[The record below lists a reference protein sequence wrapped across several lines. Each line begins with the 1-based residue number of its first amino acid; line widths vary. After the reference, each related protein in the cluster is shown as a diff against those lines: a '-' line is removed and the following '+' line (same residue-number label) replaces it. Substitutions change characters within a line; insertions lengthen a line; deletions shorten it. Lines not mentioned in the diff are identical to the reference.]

1 MSHMIQNS
9 CMRETIKFSAED
21 DLMWHKLYTKQFTN
35 IQDKAFSIFLKKLKE
50 FDLPVSRVPQL
61 YEVSDKIYS
70 ATKWQVVPVSGLVE
84 YNTYF
89 SMLAERKFQS
99 ATNIRSECEED
110 LSKDPDIFH
119 ELFGHCTML
128 LSQEYADFMQEF
140 AKFSLT
146 LSELDR
152 PLITRLIWFT
162 TETGLIKT
170 EAGTKIYGSSIMSSY
185 AETLH
190 SLKNTENIHKSF
202 DIVNIFREPFR
213 ADILQRVYYV
223 IEDIK
228 QVYSLVQ
235 DPLNLITAMRV
246 AREMGEYPPL
256 FPVTHNKYSNIGHC
270 VPLEVT
276 A

>member
-1 MSHMIQNS
+1 
-9 CMRETIKFSAED
+9 
-21 DLMWHKLYTKQFTN
+21 
-35 IQDKAFSIFLKKLKE
+35 
-50 FDLPVSRVPQL
+50 
-61 YEVSDKIYS
+61 
-70 ATKWQVVPVSGLVE
+70 
-84 YNTYF
+84 
-89 SMLAERKFQS
+89 
-99 ATNIRSECEED
+99 
-110 LSKDPDIFH
+110 
-119 ELFGHCTML
+119 
-128 LSQEYADFMQEF
+128 
-140 AKFSLT
+140 
-146 LSELDR
+146 
-152 PLITRLIWFT
+152 
-162 TETGLIKT
+162 
-170 EAGTKIYGSSIMSSY
+170 MSSY